1 MRTAINLRFHV
12 GKNAAYLLFLLVGLF
27 FCSEGISQEK
37 YTLSRHNNKDSV
49 AHHNLGILLSCS
61 ILEGNGYRFEHPA
74 YFYSGKRHGFSI
86 AAASKFEIDKP
97 AVFGATFGYFFFLE
111 PAFRDISFYFNYNAS
126 TFFETNPVLTH
137 IFGGGVQIDLFKRF
151 FLHHSVGLGFQ
162 QTTADF
168 RFLNTSG
175 QLKLSLGFYIREIP
189 VVHIHDDW
197 EH

>member
-1 MRTAINLRFHV
+1 MRIAVNHIFDPC
-12 GKNAAYLLFLLVGLF
+12 KSAAGLLLLLVGLLF
-27 FCSEGISQEK
+27 SDKAFSQEK
-37 YTLSRHNNKDSV
+37 DTLSHHTGKDSV
-49 AHHNLGILLSCS
+49 AHHNIGILLSCS

-74 YFYSGKRHGFSI
+74 YFYSGKRHGFSV
-86 AAASKFEIDKP
+86 ATASKFETDRP
-97 AVFGATFGYFFFLE
+97 AVFGATLGYFFFLE
-111 PAFRDISFYFNYNAS
+111 PSFRDISFYFNYNAS

-162 QTTADF
+162 QTTNDF
-168 RFLNTSG
+168 KFLNTSG